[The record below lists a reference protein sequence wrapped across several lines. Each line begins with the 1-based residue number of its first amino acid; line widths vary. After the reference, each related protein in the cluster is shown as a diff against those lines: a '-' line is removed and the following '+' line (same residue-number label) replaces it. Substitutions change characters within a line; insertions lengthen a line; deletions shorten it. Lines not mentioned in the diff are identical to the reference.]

1 MIKPEEALV
10 ALLLRRGLKLATA
23 ESCTGGL
30 IAKRLTDVP
39 GASAVYLGGVVSYA
53 NEVKENVLG
62 VSGADL
68 AALGAV
74 SRTVSEQMARGVAGI
89 TGADIAVSTTGIA
102 GPGGGSAEK
111 PVGLVYIAASYGDI
125 CVATENHFSGTRD
138 EIRQKAADRA
148 MSLAAE
154 LIEKY

>member
-1 MIKPEEALV
+1 MTNPEEALV
-10 ALLLRRGLKLATA
+10 SLLLRRGLKLATA

-30 IAKRLTDVP
+30 IAKMITDVP

-62 VSGADL
+62 VSGDDL
-68 AALGAV
+68 ASLGAV
-74 SRTVSEQMARGVAGI
+74 SRPVAEQMAKGAASI
-89 TGADIAVSTTGIA
+89 TGADVAVSTTGIA

-111 PVGLVYIAASYGDI
+111 PVGLVYIAVSYRNV
-125 CVATENHFSGTRD
+125 CVATENYFSGTRD
-138 EIRQKAADRA
+138 EIRQKSAYKA

>member
-62 VSGADL
+62 VSGGDL

-74 SRTVSEQMARGVAGI
+74 SRTVSEQMARGAAGI

-125 CVATENHFSGTRD
+125 CAATENHFSGTRD